1 MSKYVIEYDTE
12 TKVGSV
18 VKDGVKIEFDT
29 VNLYDEGNRVS
40 MSLTSKKD
48 NGDNSVTYT
57 TTIAEQFARACI
69 LGD

>member
-1 MSKYVIEYDTE
+1 MSKYVMEYDTE

-18 VKDGVKIEFDT
+18 IKDGVKIEFDT
-29 VNLYDEGNRVS
+29 INLYNEGDHVS
-40 MSLTSKKD
+40 MSLMSKKD
-48 NGDNSVTYT
+48 NGDKSATYT